1 MRKGQRSWGRVLA
14 PNSRNKANMAKHKNF
29 NFRAYHSFGTLKA
42 VSLQLNGMFLMWK
55 IQQAMQDDAI
65 RAARIHPAFIPVTVL
80 KCSYGEITSPL
91 TEISGTVP
99 AHPLIWTHR
108 TFYKGFRGKGE
119 ISKTGLMWR
128 GPNIG
133 KTTTL
138 NVHRAFLYISL
149 PSLHDYDVKFP
160 HFTFCGGRE
169 PKTTSFFFT

>member
-1 MRKGQRSWGRVLA
+1 
-14 PNSRNKANMAKHKNF
+14 
-29 NFRAYHSFGTLKA
+29 
-42 VSLQLNGMFLMWK
+42 MWK
-55 IQQAMQDDAI
+55 IQQAMLDDAI
-65 RAARIHPAFIPVTVL
+65 RTARIHPAFIPVTGL
-80 KCSYGEITSPL
+80 KCSYGKISSPL

-99 AHPLIWTHR
+99 VRPLIWTHR

-138 NVHRAFLYISL
+138 HVHRTFLYISL

-160 HFTFCGGRE
+160 NFTFCGGRE
-169 PKTTSFFFT
+169 HKTTSFFFTWTSMQSCRHLTNWTIWNKRDKVSGSMNLLFNWRFRCPVAVLVA